1 VSYLRTTT
9 GAAALLAA
17 GLLAGGA
24 GAQYGVIKALGENL
38 ADSGDLTGYSVCI
51 LDDLDGDGIDDWIV
65 GAPHDEDGG
74 TDSGTAYVVTGGYY
88 SNIIWEIHG
97 TSGDNLGT
105 VVASAG
111 DVNKD
116 GKGDFIVSAPGD
128 DNIIPLQFDVGRVR
142 VYSGATGTVLF
153 TFSGPK
159 AGARLGDAAA
169 GGRDVNADGY
179 PDILCGAGSWDIDP
193 ATSNTTNEGYA
204 ALYSGKTG
212 ALLKSF
218 TGTGGGDTLGY
229 AVSLVGDLD
238 GIKGSEYA
246 IGSPGD
252 DYILGGPFP
261 FLILQGGRVDVYA
274 GSTNTLLF
282 SKLGGTGDELGKGLG
297 AGGDTDGDGVNEM
310 LAGAPGDASDLGAA
324 HLYEGATGTIL
335 HTFTGLGYGMP
346 EYFGTSVGLVGDV
359 NKDGHDDVAIGAPMT
374 DNSVYGGYT
383 NLYSGATYDLLVPTL
398 NGSYPGECAGL
409 ALSPTTGDL
418 NGDGWV
424 DLLTSW
430 PYNDSEGT
438 SSGIAIGYH
447 FLTFQPNLGFEGP
460 GISYFEMYGTELF
473 SGGQADMRLT
483 YAAGNSQAWLMV
495 SIFQAFSAFKGGIL
509 VPNAG
514 NSLLI
519 PFVTD
524 PTGKVVIPGIPG
536 GGGYVIVYSQFLIK
550 NAAYPQG
557 WGLSNALAVELL
569 P

>member
-1 VSYLRTTT
+1 MSHHRTTT

-17 GLLAGGA
+17 GLLAGDA
-24 GAQYGVIKALGENL
+24 GAQYGVIKALGENI
-38 ADSGDLTGYSVCI
+38 ADAGDLTGYSVCI

-65 GAPHDEDGG
+65 GAPNDEDGG

-97 TSGDNLGT
+97 STGDNLGT

-111 DVNKD
+111 DVDKD

-128 DNIIPLQFDVGRVR
+128 DNILPLQFDVGRVR

-153 TFSGPK
+153 SFSGPK

-169 GGRDVNADGY
+169 GGKDVNGDGF
-179 PDILCGAGSWDIDP
+179 PDILVGAPSWDVDLSVSS
-193 ATSNTTNEGYA
+193 TSNEGYA
-204 ALYSGKTG
+204 AVYNGKSG

-218 TGTGGGDTLGY
+218 TGTGAGDTLGY
-229 AVSLVGDLD
+229 AVSLVGDLNGD
-238 GIKGSEYA
+238 NRCDYA

-252 DYILGGPFP
+252 DFILGGPFP
-261 FLILQGGRVDVYA
+261 LIVINGGRAEVYS
-274 GSTNTLLF
+274 GSNHALLF
-282 SKLGGTGDELGKGLG
+282 SKSGGMGDQLGSAIG
-297 AGGDTDGDGVNEM
+297 AAGDTDGDGIAEM
-310 LAGAPGDASDLGAA
+310 LVGEPHDAADLGAA
-324 HLYEGATGTIL
+324 HLYEGAAGTFL
-335 HTFTGLGYGMP
+335 HTFVGLGYGMP
-346 EYFGTSVGLVGDV
+346 EYFGTSVAPVGDI
-359 NKDGHDDVAIGAPMT
+359 NKDGHDDIAIGAPMT
-374 DNSVYGGYT
+374 DSSVYGGYT
-383 NLYSGATYDLLVPTL
+383 NVYSGATYDLLVPTL

-430 PYNDSEGT
+430 PYNDGEG
-438 SSGIAIGYH
+438 SASGIAIGYH

-473 SGGQADMRLT
+473 SGGQGDMRLT

-509 VPNAG
+509 VPNAA

-524 PTGKVVIPGIPG
+524 PIGKVVIPGIPG
-536 GGGYVIVYSQFLIK
+536 GGGYLIVYSQFLIK